1 MSTVTAPPPFRA
13 AVLRHLPLI
22 RHAIG
27 AIGIDQ
33 VLSEQL
39 PPDPRNRVTDADCV
53 TLMIENVL
61 HGRVAL
67 YNMNGWLQAVDTDV
81 VLGEGCDPS
90 AFTDDR
96 LAAALD
102 HIYEYGTDDLLSAV
116 VRGYFAQRPGPG
128 EYSVHTDTTTLML
141 WGDYD
146 QVASVGGPM
155 PRRGHS
161 KDRRPDLKQLVYGLS
176 LHGAVGI
183 PLCVSVLDG
192 NTSDHAANRF
202 HIDELAGL
210 LPPEDD
216 VTLVADCKL
225 CDPTTLGRVLD
236 ANFRFVTLVPRSY
249 KLRGALV
256 ERILQREQTLPDLF
270 REPGETKADPEHVY
284 GGVSFVEPFEVLDP
298 ESGEKKLLPLRFLVV
313 ESSELARRFE
323 ESLGDK
329 LRVGKVRFE
338 KAARR
343 LASRKYRCEPD
354 ARIAIERFQRG
365 NTLHT
370 ATWGVEEVTKALPR
384 AQRGRPK
391 AGEVAATETFW
402 RVTWADTV
410 VDQAAVEH
418 ARARARF
425 FVLATDHVEDEGWDD
440 KRILAE
446 YRHQHIIEGHTGF
459 RWLKGPAAV
468 APMFLKT
475 PERIA
480 ALGLVFVLALMV
492 RNWLQWEV
500 RQRLA
505 EQGEKLPNMNKR
517 PTTKP
522 TTENVFHY
530 FEAVTIVLVYRDGK
544 VAERHVCNL
553 TGPAL
558 RSLQILGIDP
568 AIFTTPPKFGRPQT
582 GSAE

>member
-1 MSTVTAPPPFRA
+1 MSTVADPPQYRA
-13 AVLRHLPLI
+13 AVLRHLPLV
-22 RHAIG
+22 RHAIA
-27 AIGIDQ
+27 AIGIDET
-33 VLSEQL
+33 LAEQL
-39 PPDPRNRVTDADCV
+39 PADPRNRVTDADCV

-67 YNMNGWLQAVDTDV
+67 YNMSGWLKAVDTDV
-81 VLGEGCDPS
+81 VLGEGCERD

-102 HIYEYGTDDLLSAV
+102 HIHAYGTDDLLAAV
-116 VRGYFAQRPGPG
+116 VRGYFAGRPGPE

-141 WGDYD
+141 WGDYE
-146 QVASVGGPM
+146 QAAAMGGPV
-155 PRRGHS
+155 PRRGYS

-183 PLCVSVLDG
+183 PLCISVLDG
-192 NTSDHAANRF
+192 NTSDHVANRF

-225 CDPTTLGRVLD
+225 CDSATLGRVLD
-236 ANFRFVTLVPRSY
+236 ASFHFVTLVPHSY

-256 ERILQREQTLPDLF
+256 EQILAREKPLPELS
-270 REPGETKADPEHVY
+270 RSRGRTEAEPEHVY
-284 GGVSFVEPFEVLDP
+284 RGVSSVHDFEVFDP
-298 ESGEKKLLPLRFLVV
+298 EKKEKKKVPLRFLVV
-313 ESSELARRFE
+313 ESSELAKRFE
-323 ESLGDK
+323 ESLEDK
-329 LRVGKVRFE
+329 LRVGKLRFE
-338 KAARR
+338 KAVRR
-343 LASRKYRCEPD
+343 LAARKYRCEPD

-370 ATWGVEEVTKALPR
+370 ATFGVEQIDKTLPR
-384 AQRGRPK
+384 ARRGRPK
-391 AGEVAATETFW
+391 AGETAPTETFW
-402 RVTWADTV
+402 RVTWADAV

-418 ARARARF
+418 ARARAPF
-425 FVLATDHVEDEGWDD
+425 FVLATDHVEDDGWDD

-475 PERIA
+475 PGRIA

-500 RQRLA
+500 RRRLA

-517 PTTKP
+517 PTDKP

-530 FEAVTIVLVYRDGK
+530 FECVTIVLVYRDGK
-544 VAERHVCNL
+544 VVERHVSGL
-553 TGPAL
+553 DGAAGRTL
-558 RSLQILGIDP
+558 EILGVDP
-568 AIFTTPPKFGRPQT
+568 AIFSTPWKSGSKRWR
-582 GSAE
+582 SAE